1 MDASQP
7 TLHEVNESCCF
18 RQKLGDRIQEELGVS
33 RVAELRNVTLY
44 AAAKPFGPAVA
55 SFLTSLP
62 HGGPD
67 EPVKCAQSALD
78 WSQGVFC
85 RVSFVFGVWAVIG

>member
-1 MDASQP
+1 MLRQNTSW
-7 TLHEVNESCCF
+7 C
-18 RQKLGDRIQEELGVS
+18 RQKLGDRIQEELGVT
-33 RVAELRNVTLY
+33 RVAELRSVTLY

-67 EPVKCAQSALD
+67 EPVRYGS
-78 WSQGVFC
+78 STMVFI
-85 RVSFVFGVWAVIG
+85 VIFYFQCLGAANEIMQ